1 MRQKS
6 IEYIKTKEE
15 KVLTEFLR
23 TWAEIDIRALEN
35 NLREIKKRAGNKKI
49 MAVVKANAYGHGAM
63 QLAPVISRFADAF
76 AVATFEEAMELRR
89 VGTEKEILILSPVP
103 HAQYPLIVENGI
115 ATLLFS
121 SDGARALSE
130 AARACKRKAGAYL
143 AVDTGMGRIG
153 LSSDEKG
160 LAEAEKIYA
169 FENIGIL
176 GIITH
181 YACADKADK
190 TSQSRQQADFDSFCA
205 ALGARGYDIGLRS
218 ADNSAAFIDGSDDY
232 EMVRVGIVLFGMYPS
247 AEVKKENLPL
257 SPVMSLK
264 TKITQ
269 VKAAPAGTK
278 ISYGHTFTAEKPM
291 KIATLAAGYADGI
304 PLSLSGRGSVIIA
317 GKKARIVGRVCMDQ
331 MMVDVTGIENVG
343 EGDTAVIFGSDG
355 GATITA
361 DGVADLAGT
370 INYDIVC
377 RLDCRVP
384 RVLVRNGKATGTF
397 SYIGNYFG

>member
-1 MRQKS
+1 M
-6 IEYIKTKEE
+6 
-15 KVLTEFLR
+15 TEFLR
-23 TWAEIDIRALEN
+23 TWAEINIRALEN

-63 QLAPVISRFADAF
+63 QLAQVMSDFADAF

-89 VGTEKEILILSPVP
+89 VGIEKEILILSPVP
-103 HAQYPLIVENGI
+103 HAQYPLIIENGI
-115 ATLLFS
+115 ATVLFS
-121 SDGARALSE
+121 SDGARELSG
-130 AARACKRKAGAYL
+130 AARNSGKKAKAYL

-169 FENIGIL
+169 SENIEFP

-190 TSQSRQQADFDSFCA
+190 TSQNEQRARFDSFCA
-205 ALGARGYDIGLRS
+205 ALRSRGYEIGIRS
-218 ADNSAAFIDGSDDY
+218 ADNSAAFMDGSDDY

-269 VKAAPAGTK
+269 VKNVPAGTK
-278 ISYGHTFTAEKPM
+278 ISYGHTFTAAKPM

-304 PLSLSGRGSVIIA
+304 PLSLSGKGSVIIA
-317 GKKARIVGRVCMDQ
+317 GEKVPIIGRVCMDQ
-331 MMVDVTGIENVG
+331 MMVDVTGIENIDV
-343 EGDTAVIFGSDG
+343 GDTAVIFGSDG
-355 GATITA
+355 GETIAA
-361 DGVADLAGT
+361 DEVADVAGT

-384 RVLVRNGKATGTF
+384 RVFVKDGKTVGKF

>member
-1 MRQKS
+1 M
-6 IEYIKTKEE
+6 
-15 KVLTEFLR
+15 TEFLR
-23 TWAEIDIRALEN
+23 TWAEINIRALEN

-63 QLAPVISRFADAF
+63 QLAQVMSDFADAF

-89 VGTEKEILILSPVP
+89 VGIEKEILILSPVL
-103 HAQYPLIVENGI
+103 HAQYPLIIEN
-115 ATLLFS
+115 
-121 SDGARALSE
+121 ARNSG
-130 AARACKRKAGAYL
+130 KKAKAYL

-169 FENIGIL
+169 SENIEFP

-190 TSQSRQQADFDSFCA
+190 TSQNEQRARFDSFCA
-205 ALGARGYDIGLRS
+205 ALRSRGYEIGIRS
-218 ADNSAAFIDGSDDY
+218 ADNSAAFMDGSDDY

-269 VKAAPAGTK
+269 VKNVPAGTK
-278 ISYGHTFTAEKPM
+278 ISYGHTFTAAKPM
-291 KIATLAAGYADGI
+291 KIATLAAGYAVGI
-304 PLSLSGRGSVIIA
+304 PLSLSCKGSVNIA
-317 GKKARIVGRVCMDQ
+317 GEKVPIIGRVCMDQ
-331 MMVDVTGIENVG
+331 MMVDVTDIKDAKIMDLVVLIGK
-343 EGDTAVIFGSDG
+343 DG
-355 GATITA
+355 NEEITMEDLGAISGRFNYELA
-361 DGVADLAGT
+361 CDLGNR
-370 INYDIVC
+370 IPRFYYQKDKLIGK
-377 RLDCRVP
+377 LDFF
-384 RVLVRNGKATGTF
+384 A
-397 SYIGNYFG
+397 

>member
-1 MRQKS
+1 M
-6 IEYIKTKEE
+6 
-15 KVLTEFLR
+15 TEFLR
-23 TWAEIDIRALEN
+23 TWAEIDLCALEN
-35 NLREIKKRAGNKKI
+35 NMREIKKRAGNKKI

-121 SDGARALSE
+121 SDGARALSD
-130 AARACKRKAGAYL
+130 AARNSRKKAKAYL

-190 TSQSRQQADFDSFCA
+190 ASQKRQKANFDSFCA

-269 VKAAPAGTK
+269 VKEVPAGTK

-304 PLSLSGRGSVIIA
+304 PLSLSGKGSVIIA
-317 GKKARIVGRVCMDQ
+317 GKKVPIIGRVCMDQ
-331 MMVDVTGIENVG
+331 MMVDVTDIENIGV
-343 EGDTAVIFGSDG
+343 GDTAVIFGSDG
-355 GATITA
+355 GKTITA
-361 DGVADLAGT
+361 DEVADIAGT

-384 RVLVRNGKATGTF
+384 RVLVRDGKTMGTF